1 VNDPAGLRRAGYGS
15 RFKQV
20 LAAKCPAVQ
29 ALLLGRGVA
38 LAAIFIFVFLNWLLS
53 VGIEKLAHPD
63 FYVYQ
68 AASEKLFSGDFKLG
82 IIPPLFPFL
91 LGLAGKCLGLL
102 GGSTDSF
109 ILAGRIISLVAGLGV
124 VWFTHKL
131 LQRFAGPAAITGTL
145 ILVCSPFFLK
155 LLAIPQTDM
164 LYLFFFSAAAYFF
177 LPGGAVPN
185 VAWSL
190 AGGLLT
196 RFEGILL
203 LGSACL
209 NYFNLR
215 KRRLLYFGLSVIP
228 LAAALYFLF
237 LEFAPRLIAR
247 IGYVVS
253 GRHYLFY
260 FQHPQE
266 LGRLLYGNFFQFVP
280 PGFPGLLKWTLLA
293 ILLLLFFI
301 GLHHLFLTNRRFAL
315 ALVFYQAIFIIFKG
329 YAATLDPNVEFRRML
344 SVIWIFLV
352 VAFIGAYVAVKKI
365 GRVKKLSL
373 PGRLVLYGFLV
384 AMALFMPVIK
394 GKALVL
400 FLFLLPGIIYGV
412 RRSGLTKPETVALF
426 LVLALFLG
434 QFYFDAGKRAHSY
447 VKNNTNKAGFVIA
460 AWLNQQTF
468 ADEVLV
474 YSYMPMVRYYLERP
488 VKTKEFL
495 FKDETIFRDRERL
508 IRVLLEKAKK
518 QRIRHIVFDEFLNPE
533 EGHFKVAIQNML
545 YEEKEKLHRRQI
557 KEEDSFFSL
566 VKTLLYRGKPV
577 AWVLKP
583 RYEKLAGHD
592 R

>member
-1 VNDPAGLRRAGYGS
+1 MNEPTGLRRPGYGS
-15 RFKQV
+15 RFKET
-20 LAAKCPAVQ
+20 
-29 ALLLGRGVA
+29 LLNRGVA
-38 LAAIFIFVFLNWLLS
+38 LAAIFAFVFLNWLSS

-68 AASEKLFSGDFKLG
+68 AAGEKLFSGDFRLG

-91 LGLAGKCLGLL
+91 LGLLGRCLGLL
-102 GGSTDSF
+102 GGSMDSF

-131 LQRFAGPAAITGTL
+131 LARFVGSTAIIGTL
-145 ILVCSPFFLK
+145 VLVCSPFFLK

-164 LYLFFFSAAAYFF
+164 LYLFFVSAAAYFF
-177 LPGGAVPN
+177 LPGESVPN
-185 VAWSL
+185 VAWAL

-203 LGSACL
+203 LGSAFL
-209 NYFNLR
+209 NYLNFQ
-215 KRRLLYFGLSVIP
+215 KRRLLLLCLSIIP

-253 GRHYLFY
+253 GQHYLFY

-266 LGRLLYGNFFQFVP
+266 LGRLLFGNFLQFVP
-280 PGFPGLLKWTLLA
+280 PGFPGMIKWVLLA
-293 ILLLLFFI
+293 ILLLLFLV
-301 GLHHLFLTNRRFAL
+301 GLHHLFLSSWRFAL
-315 ALVFYQAIFIIFKG
+315 ALVFYQVVFIVFKG
-329 YAATLDPNVEFRRML
+329 YAASLDPNVEFRRML

-352 VAFIGAYVAVKKI
+352 VAFIGFYVAVKKI
-365 GRVKKLSL
+365 RRVKKLSL
-373 PGRLVLYGFLV
+373 PGCLILYGFL
-384 AMALFMPVIK
+384 AIMALFMPVIK
-394 GKALVL
+394 GTALIL
-400 FLFLLPGIIYGV
+400 FLFLLPGILYV
-412 RRSGLTKPETVALF
+412 ARRSRLTKFEAVALF
-426 LVLALFLG
+426 LVLVLFLG

-460 AWLNQQTF
+460 AWFNRQTA
-468 ADEVLV
+468 ADAALV
-474 YSYMPMVRYYLERP
+474 YSYMPMVQYYLERP
-488 VKTKEFL
+488 INAREFF
-495 FKDETIFRDRERL
+495 FKDEKIFRDRDKL
-508 IRVLLEKAKK
+508 IRALLEKAKEN
-518 QRIRHIVFDEFLNPE
+518 RIRYIVFDEFLNPE
-533 EGHFKVAIQNML
+533 EGDFKVAIQNML

-557 KEEDSFFSL
+557 KEEESFFSL

-583 RYEKLAGHD
+583 RYEKLAAMTGKGP
-592 R
+592 